1 MNFLSEGCNLSDV
14 LGDQLRMDKVS
25 RESWGHVRDK
35 RVSVLGLLPQ
45 KRPGVPREPVLAS
58 L

>member
-25 RESWGHVRDK
+25 RESWGACQGQEGERSGALATEEAWSPK
-35 RVSVLGLLPQ
+35 R
-45 KRPGVPREPVLAS
+45 ACTC
-58 L
+58 